1 MFFLQILQTS
11 YNRMCFVSSKSA
23 HYKMSC
29 MSSSAL
35 ICSFNTV
42 LISHWLDTDF
52 PLMYW
57 HTALHCNKISW
68 NKEKLG
74 EQKRLNSLLVFT
86 LIFSFSKFCQCPKRE
101 CPLGWKVK
109 FQIKPL
115 KWFLISRHQNKMFGV
130 KLHWTGAQ
138 PGMILQHSVL
148 HQASC
153 VDAWKPKIILGVWL
167 STLVPTA
174 LLSGRWWW
182 MGSVEGVPT
191 LTITHRQSSP
201 CTRLRVKLSNPSRGL
216 RLKTLDAWFGVIILG
231 WCWTKKMTSRFQ
243 SSHLQ
248 VSGQMETQIPFN
260 LVNRWEESQSHV
272 LWKPPRSEIDQT
284 SFLGLLIRWH

>member
-1 MFFLQILQTS
+1 MIRWVACPAVHLSVPSIQCWFPTGLILTFLWCI
-11 YNRMCFVSSKSA
+11 
-23 HYKMSC
+23 
-29 MSSSAL
+29 
-35 ICSFNTV
+35 
-42 LISHWLDTDF
+42 DTQ
-52 PLMYW
+52 LSIVIKY
-57 HTALHCNKISW
+57 HV

-74 EQKRLNSLLVFT
+74 EQKRLNFLPVFT
-86 LIFSFSKFCQCPKRE
+86 LIFSFILSLSKFCQCLKRE

-148 HQASC
+148 HHTSC
-153 VDAWKPKIILGVWL
+153 VDACKPKIILGIWL

-272 LWKPPRSEIDQT
+272 LWKPPRSEIDRT